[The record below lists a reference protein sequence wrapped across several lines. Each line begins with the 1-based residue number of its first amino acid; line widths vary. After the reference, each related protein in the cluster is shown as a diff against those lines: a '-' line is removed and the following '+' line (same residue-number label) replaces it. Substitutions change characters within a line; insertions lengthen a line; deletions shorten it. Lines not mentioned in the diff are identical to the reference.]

1 MVRQIQYGRQRGVPW
16 GISESAYN
24 VRDRHDTY
32 QYRAFGVPGLG
43 FKRGLAD
50 DLVIAPYATALALPV
65 APRAALQNLARLTAA
80 GAEGPFGYYESVDY
94 TPRLGPDPPS
104 QATRPAGRP
113 EGVVV
118 RTFMAHHQGMT
129 LLAATNALLDN
140 VMVDRF
146 HADSHV
152 RATELLLQER
162 MPREA
167 ASTPPRP
174 VESTRTPWTAPSI
187 PLRRFRTPHTFHP
200 HAQFLS
206 NGSWVTVVTNAGGG
220 SSRWR
225 DISIIRSREDR
236 TLDLGGQCLY
246 LRDVRSG
253 LVWSPTFFPTRK
265 EPDECFITF
274 ALRQGR
280 LPAY

>member
-1 MVRQIQYGRQRGVPW
+1 M
-16 GISESAYN
+16 
-24 VRDRHDTY
+24 
-32 QYRAFGVPGLG
+32 
-43 FKRGLAD
+43 
-50 DLVIAPYATALALPV
+50 
-65 APRAALQNLARLTAA
+65 
-80 GAEGPFGYYESVDY
+80 
-94 TPRLGPDPPS
+94 
-104 QATRPAGRP
+104 
-113 EGVVV
+113 VV

-152 RATELLLQER
+152 KATELLLQER

-225 DISIIRSREDR
+225 DLSIVRSREDR
-236 TLDLGGQCLY
+236 TLRPRRAVPVPARRQVGA
-246 LRDVRSG
+246 G
-253 LVWSPTFFPTRK
+253 LVADVL
-265 EPDECFITF
+265 PDPEG
-274 ALRQGR
+274 ARRVLHHLRLRQGR

>member
-1 MVRQIQYGRQRGVPW
+1 MFEYLMPSLLMRSFPGTLLETTNEGVVLRQVQYATQRGVPW

-65 APRAALQNLARLTAA
+65 APRLALQNLARLTAA
-80 GAEGPFGYYESVDY
+80 GAEGCFGFYEAIDY
-94 TPRLGPDPPS
+94 TVRVSGETTEAARS
-104 QATRPAGRP
+104 GRP
-113 EGVVV
+113 EGVIV

-129 LLAATNALLDN
+129 LVAAINAVCDN
-140 VMVDRF
+140 IMVERF
-146 HADSHV
+146 HGDSHV

-162 MPREA
+162 MPRQV

-174 VESTRTPWTAPSI
+174 VESTRTPWTPPSI
-187 PLRRFRTPHTFHP
+187 PLRRFRTPHTLHP

-206 NGSWVTVVTNAGGG
+206 NGSLGDRGDQCRRRLESLARPVH
-220 SSRWR
+220 
-225 DISIIRSREDR
+225 RS
-236 TLDLGGQCLY
+236 
-246 LRDVRSG
+246 
-253 LVWSPTFFPTRK
+253 
-265 EPDECFITF
+265 
-274 ALRQGR
+274 
-280 LPAY
+280 LP